1 MNQPIHSLEVPS
13 ETENAFPE
21 PFRTRLGK
29 SEWRGLSDY
38 FDLSQFGVN
47 LEVLSPNAQSPL
59 RHWHTGSDEFVFVLE
74 GELTLIT
81 DEGEKVLGSGMCAG
95 FKANVKNGHHLVNKS
110 DRSAAFI
117 VVGSRIQGDKVHY
130 PDDDIQWLPDES
142 GEWKAAR
149 KDGSLY
155 PS

>member
-1 MNQPIHSLEVPS
+1 MNQPIHSLELPT
-13 ETENAFPE
+13 ETENSFPE
-21 PFRTRLGK
+21 PFKTMLGK

-38 FDLSQFGVN
+38 FGLSQFGVN
-47 LEVLSPNAQSPL
+47 LEVLSPNAQSAL
-59 RHWHTGSDEFVFVLE
+59 RHWHTESDEFVFVLE

-81 DEGEKVLGSGMCAG
+81 NEAEKVLGSGMCAG
-95 FKANVKNGHHLVNKS
+95 FKANVENGHHLVNKS

-130 PDDDIQWLPDES
+130 PDDDFQWLVDES
-142 GEWKAAR
+142 GEWKAAG